1 MLEIVATIMGV
12 VMSFGYYPQIY
23 KMLKNKSSEN
33 ISLVMYIIFGIG
45 TIIWTLYGFYI
56 NDFVI
61 ISSFIVGVIGSWTVI
76 FLYFLYKK

>member
-1 MLEIVATIMGV
+1 MLEIAATIMGV

-33 ISLVMYIIFGIG
+33 ISLAMYIIFGIG

-61 ISSFIVGVIGSWTVI
+61 ISSFIVGVIGSWAVI